1 MADAQ
6 EDTHGSKRLRTA
18 EHELND
24 DDESIWVCSAEG
36 QKIRWSRA
44 AAECAGS
51 LKDWI
56 EDTGGEGAF
65 GSGEM
70 MAHNPPAT
78 FLKTLRDACAHDG
91 DELGDHLHSF
101 QFHETV
107 GLLHAAHFLAAT
119 GVFATAARHLCC
131 TLLAGKSVD
140 ELRLIL
146 GATNDLSSS
155 EQASALSELAFT
167 LPTSGEEDDAM
178 ASTLEA
184 ADALLICRLK
194 AVSNEWRS
202 RARNE
207 LCRRASCCGAGRAAP
222 AILDEIVELDLDV
235 LHAIGRSGRAVIARA
250 RDV

>member
-1 MADAQ
+1 MATEVDVLKTPIRSRTFEPASLGFLLFPKHYKRTMADAP
-6 EDTHGSKRLRTA
+6 HGSKRLRTA

-36 QKIRWSRA
+36 QKIRWPRA
-44 AAECAGS
+44 AALCAGS

-91 DELGDHLHSF
+91 DELGDRLHSL

-119 GVFATAARHLCC
+119 GVFAAAARHLCC
-131 TLLAGKSVD
+131 TLLAGKGVD

-167 LPTSGEEDDAM
+167 LARSVSMTADSGLA
-178 ASTLEA
+178 ASASAVGELIAPRPGAPWQPAWQGGLVRHLWGA
-184 ADALLICRLK
+184 AR
-194 AVSNEWRS
+194 
-202 RARNE
+202 
-207 LCRRASCCGAGRAAP
+207 
-222 AILDEIVELDLDV
+222 
-235 LHAIGRSGRAVIARA
+235 
-250 RDV
+250 